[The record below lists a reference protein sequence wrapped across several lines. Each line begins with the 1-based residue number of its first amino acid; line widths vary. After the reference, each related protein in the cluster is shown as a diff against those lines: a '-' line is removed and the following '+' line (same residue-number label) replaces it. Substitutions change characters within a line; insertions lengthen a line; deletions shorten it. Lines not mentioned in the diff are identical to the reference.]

1 MTLKPNFIP
10 IGSIVEYNGMINDI
24 VGIIPPKPDKSKRFS
39 DVWVVEL
46 SIGVICPLSDIKPI
60 PLTPEILTEWC
71 GFEKVM
77 NKIDIFEKG
86 RVRIWVGSRGQ
97 SSAYWIEEDTTNG
110 HYLGCYEFL
119 HELQLL
125 FLGFKT
131 VLPITIK

>member
-60 PLTPEILTEWC
+60 QLTPEILVEWC
-71 GFEKVM
+71 GFVYHHDTPHPNKVYRKVLDEYNLDLELISNFFFGGSM
-77 NKIDIFEKG
+77 YDVKIE
-86 RVRIWVGSRGQ
+86 
-97 SSAYWIEEDTTNG
+97 Y
-110 HYLGCYEFL
+110 L